1 MTDVAPTMQKLYG
14 KFVTQFSQLEPNML
28 PVSQIGC
35 DRKKDPLKLIF
46 ADFAAKQSLEI
57 CVSYSLFIF
66 TCNYH
71 QAVTYCL
78 FSWLIYSPTF

>member
-57 CVSYSLFIF
+57 CAGNLACHTHYSYLHVIIIK
-66 TCNYH
+66 
-71 QAVTYCL
+71 L
-78 FSWLIYSPTF
+78 